1 MCEPKRVLAVGAPPW
16 RASRARCCRALS
28 ASLLGIAALSGCAG
42 LSSLDD
48 RLFDVQ
54 VQIIRQWRAD
64 PPESA
69 GTGITIVGI
78 DEATLQRAGVPIA
91 LIHGLLGQALDVIS
105 NAGARAIAVDLVL
118 PDRSFDHLL
127 PGSDAAL
134 IRGLSRAAH
143 RTPVVFVLEPD
154 AGGHLRV
161 PFVPFA
167 AAVGEHGLVTAQLPV
182 DSDGVVRR
190 FDPRLS
196 APGLRT
202 LAGEISARLGHA
214 ANALAPGWIDY
225 TRGAAFSYVPLIDV
239 AEAAGPDHG
248 ADQVA
253 ALRNRF
259 EGKVVLIGSVLP
271 YVDRVAQPVSL
282 LAWEYPATAPPA
294 VVIHAQL
301 LRCVLGAGLIRAV
314 PDWLVAG
321 LALALAAIGWVAP
334 IGLRWVAIGLAA
346 VAGLVAATVLHAAG
360 WRLGLSGPI
369 LSGLIVAAV
378 RTSREVTSARRER
391 ARLAQTFGGYVSP
404 QVFEAIVAGRL
415 GAATGRREMA
425 FLFAD
430 LRGFTAWSEATEPG
444 RIFEVLNRY
453 FAAVTPHIHRH
464 GGTIDNFRGDGLMVL
479 FGAPEPHADP
489 CVAAF
494 ETACDIVKHGR
505 QLLDSIPDSA
515 LARLDLAVGIAYGEA
530 VFGDLGSGERKDF
543 TAIGDVVNVAARLQD
558 LSKSLGFP
566 VLMTM
571 AVFERLDPARWP
583 DPDSGD
589 PGPRPLGEVAL
600 RGHSPVSI
608 AGWGPVA

>member
-1 MCEPKRVLAVGAPPW
+1 LAVGARPW
-16 RASRARCCRALS
+16 RASGARRLRALV
-28 ASLLGIAALSGCAG
+28 APVLAMAALSGCVG
-42 LSSLDD
+42 LESLDD
-48 RLFDVQ
+48 RLFDAQ
-54 VQIIRQWRAD
+54 VEVIRAWRAD
-64 PPESA
+64 RPEGA
-69 GTGITIVGI
+69 GVDILTVGI
-78 DEATLQRAGVPIA
+78 DESTLQRAGVPIA
-91 LIHGLLGQALDVIS
+91 LIHGLLGQALEVIS
-105 NAGARAIAVDLVL
+105 SAGARAIAVDLVL
-118 PDRSFDHLL
+118 PDRSFDRLS

-143 RTPVVFVLEPD
+143 RAPLVFVLEPD

-161 PFVPFA
+161 PFAPFA
-167 AAVGEHGLVTAQLPV
+167 AVVGEHGLVTAQLPV
-182 DSDGVVRR
+182 DPDGVVRR
-190 FDPRLS
+190 FDPQLT

-202 LAGEISARLGHA
+202 LAGEISVRLGRTASA
-214 ANALAPGWIDY
+214 AARGWIDY

-239 AEAAGPDHG
+239 AEAVGSDHG
-248 ADQVA
+248 A
-253 ALRNRF
+253 ALRKRF
-259 EGKVVLIGSVLP
+259 EGKVVVIGSVLP
-271 YVDRVAQPVSL
+271 YVDRAAQPVSL
-282 LAWEYPATAPPA
+282 LAWEYPATAPPS

-314 PDWLVAG
+314 PGWLVAG
-321 LALALAAIGWVAP
+321 LALALAVIGWMPPVSW
-334 IGLRWVAIGLAA
+334 RWVALGLAS
-346 VAGLVAATVLHAAG
+346 VAGLVVATLLHAAG
-360 WRLGLSGPI
+360 WRLGVSAPI
-369 LSGLIVAAV
+369 LSGLIAAAV
-378 RTSREVTSARRER
+378 RTSRDVTLARRER
-391 ARLAQTFGGYVSP
+391 ARLTQVFGGYVSP
-404 QVFEAIVAGRL
+404 QVFEAIVGGRL

-489 CVAAF
+489 CRAAF
-494 ETACDIVKHGR
+494 EAACDIVEHGR
-505 QLLDSIPDSA
+505 RLLDSIPDSA
-515 LARLDLAVGIAYGEA
+515 LAGLDLAVGIAYGEA

-571 AVFERLDPARWP
+571 AVFERLDPASCP
-583 DPDSGD
+583 DRDSGD

-608 AGWGPVA
+608 AGWRPVA

>member
-1 MCEPKRVLAVGAPPW
+1 MWAPECVLAVGEAPL
-16 RASRARCCRALS
+16 RAPLTRCCRAL
-28 ASLLGIAALSGCAG
+28 ATPALALAALSGCTG
-42 LSSLDD
+42 LESVDD
-48 RLFDVQ
+48 RLFDAQ
-54 VQIIRQWRAD
+54 VQIIRGWRGSQPD
-64 PPESA
+64 TA
-69 GTGITIVGI
+69 GVEILIVGI
-78 DEATLQRAGVPIA
+78 DEATLQRAAVPIA
-91 LIHGLLGQALDVIS
+91 LIHGLLGQALDCIS
-105 NAGARAIAVDLVL
+105 SAGARAIAIDLVL
-118 PDRSFDHLL
+118 PDRSFDHLS

-154 AGGHLRV
+154 AAGHLRA

-167 AAVGEHGLVTAQLPV
+167 AVVGEHGLVTAQLPV

-196 APGLRT
+196 APGLQT
-202 LAGEISARLGHA
+202 LAGEISYRLGRM
-214 ANALAPGWIDY
+214 ANAAAPGWIDY

-239 AEAAGPDHG
+239 AEAAKSENDADHG
-248 ADQVA
+248 AS
-253 ALRNRF
+253 LRKRF
-259 EGKVVLIGSVLP
+259 EGKVVVIGSVLP

-282 LAWEYPATAPPA
+282 LAWEYPKTAPPA

-301 LRCVLGAGLIRAV
+301 LRSVLGAGLIRAV
-314 PDWLVAG
+314 PGWLVAA
-321 LALALAAIGWVAP
+321 LALALAVIGWMLPVSW
-334 IGLRWVAIGLAA
+334 RWAALGLAA
-346 VAGLVAATVLHAAG
+346 AAGLVVATLLHAVG
-360 WRLGLSGPI
+360 WRLGLSAPM
-369 LSGLIVAAV
+369 LSGLIAAVV
-378 RTSREVTSARRER
+378 RTSRDVTSARRER
-391 ARLAQTFGGYVSP
+391 ARLTQTFGGYVSP

-415 GAATGRREMA
+415 GCATGRREMA

-489 CVAAF
+489 CRAAF
-494 ETACDIVKHGR
+494 ETACDIVEHGR
-505 QLLDSIPDSA
+505 RLLASIRDSA
-515 LARLDLAVGIAYGEA
+515 IAGLDLAVGIAYGEA

-571 AVFERLDPARWP
+571 AVFERLGPTRRPTP
-583 DPDSGD
+583 DCGD

-600 RGHSPVSI
+600 RGHSPVAI
-608 AGWGPVA
+608 AGWGPAA